1 MRPQPHGDLVS
12 QPDPAAAH
20 PRPAEGAAAV
30 RLLVCSFEVEDG
42 GADGPGACARLQACG
57 WRHDRIEAAYAVLPA
72 QGEAALAAVRAA
84 LRATRASG
92 VLLLAPAPAGTQPG
106 GEPAGFVVEMRA
118 RNRAE
123 GAAAAADRRSRRISP
138 TGPGS
143 ARATAPIADLA
154 RALAAQGLPVRARS
168 DAAPGAVNFVLYRL
182 LTEVAAEAG
191 GPTVGALQLPASGR
205 TAPEALDR
213 GLCAAALAFADTLA
227 PAVLALEPA

>member
-1 MRPQPHGDLVS
+1 MS
-12 QPDPAAAH
+12 QADPTASSAA
-20 PRPAEGAAAV
+20 PCGRDGAPV
-30 RLLVCSFEVEDG
+30 RLLVCSFEGDA
-42 GADGPGACARLQACG
+42 GAPDAGARLKACG
-57 WRHDRIEAAYAVLPA
+57 WRHARIEAVYVVLPA
-72 QGEAALAAVRAA
+72 EGEAALTQVRAA
-84 LRATRASG
+84 LQASGASG
-92 VLLLAPAPAGTQPG
+92 VLLLASFAPEAAADRA
-106 GEPAGFVVEMRA
+106 EGFVVEMRA
-118 RNRAE
+118 RNRTE
-123 GAAAAADRRSRRISP
+123 GAAAADRLARRISP